1 MTAES
6 KEKRRQRLLA
16 RADDAHGLEQLLADD
31 RVKKFFAT
39 AEDVAINKSLAA
51 KPEEDA
57 ARLEAV
63 CQLRAVRALREHLE
77 QTVAAAL
84 AARAKLEAMSDE

>member
-1 MTAES
+1 VTAES

-16 RADDAHGLEQLLADD
+16 RADEALGLEQLLADE
-31 RVKKFFAT
+31 RVQKFFTA
-39 AEDVAINKSLAA
+39 AEDVAINKSLSA

-63 CQLRAVRALREHLE
+63 CQLRAARALREHLE
-77 QTVAAAL
+77 RTVAAAL
-84 AARAKLEAMSDE
+84 AARAKLEAMDDE